1 MVKNLPDKSSFW
13 VTKHSCISQEYSHP
27 ESRLH
32 FKESLEAKKPG
43 NNVQIHWIQV
53 EVIRSLPGNVL
64 KRICH
69 DYLSF
74 LPFLCPECGQDGWR
88 QISHLW
94 LYSDLGM
101 EETHGG
107 AWVPNTTETSQPWI
121 IFFLGHKSKC
131 ISCLTE
137 CYLTNHTP
145 NIILP
150 ELPKGKSWHIWKK
163 IEAGIKHRHVH
174 YLTPWKILSQSWSL
188 LWLEI
193 WRGKSVCLWSIW
205 IIQKFQSLLISRQN

>member
-13 VTKHSCISQEYSHP
+13 VTKHSCISQEYSHR

-137 CYLTNHTP
+137 CYLTNHTTQHNP
-145 NIILP
+145 T
-150 ELPKGKSWHIWKK
+150 
-163 IEAGIKHRHVH
+163 R
-174 YLTPWKILSQSWSL
+174 TPQRKILAH
-188 LWLEI
+188 LEKD
-193 WRGKSVCLWSIW
+193 RG
-205 IIQKFQSLLISRQN
+205 RD

>member
-94 LYSDLGM
+94 LHSDLGM

-107 AWVPNTTETSQPWI
+107 AWVPNTMETSQPWI
-121 IFFLGHKSKC
+121 IFFPGYKSFRDPTTASLKPTSAPSGPWWSFQTGTRLPVITSGRKEKPKLKACERPLCARDPAACHKPDMMYRNNK
-131 ISCLTE
+131 
-137 CYLTNHTP
+137 
-145 NIILP
+145 
-150 ELPKGKSWHIWKK
+150 
-163 IEAGIKHRHVH
+163 A
-174 YLTPWKILSQSWSL
+174 PWITH
-188 LWLEI
+188 
-193 WRGKSVCLWSIW
+193 
-205 IIQKFQSLLISRQN
+205 